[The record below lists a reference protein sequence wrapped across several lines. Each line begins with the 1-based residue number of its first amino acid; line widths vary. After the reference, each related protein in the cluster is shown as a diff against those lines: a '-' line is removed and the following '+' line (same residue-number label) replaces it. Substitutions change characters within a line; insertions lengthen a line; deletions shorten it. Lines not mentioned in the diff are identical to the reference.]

1 MFKNNTSYLS
11 VIYFISIVFII
22 SWFYFIKKN
31 VSNIKKEQMCN
42 LSSLVKYYVKNSDE
56 TQTK

>member
-1 MFKNNTSYLS
+1 MFENNTSYLS

-31 VSNIKKEQMCN
+31 VSNIKKAQMCN